1 MTKNT
6 SSQGKH
12 QAATVLQAGEED
24 TAQLEVPN
32 ANPQEPH
39 SLADMQKIADGQ
51 AKNRPVQISQREEA
65 FEPLNKP
72 QTFDMPATGKLSEM
86 RRTDLLLEP
95 VDPLGFEDHAAQL
108 AFLNEMVIVNIAEN
122 SDPNAENPVMLSVNG
137 RAVYLK
143 RGEDSVVRRMY
154 VEQLLRAKPVGI
166 NTKVGRGDDGEVTN
180 KITKTSAIKYPFSMV
195 RDDSPLGR
203 AWMRKILNE
212 A

>member
-32 ANPQEPH
+32 ANPQEPQ

-108 AFLNEMVIVNIAEN
+108 AFLNEMVIVNIAET

-137 RAVYLK
+137 RAVYIK
-143 RGEDSVVRRMY
+143 RGEDAVVRRMY
-154 VEQLLRAKPVGI
+154 IEQLLRAKPVGV
-166 NTKVGRGDDGEVTN
+166 NTKVGRGNDGEVTN
-180 KITKTSAIKYPFSMV
+180 KITKTSAMKYPFSMV
-195 RDDSPLGR
+195 RDDNPLGR
-203 AWMRKILNE
+203 AWMRKILSE

>member
-32 ANPQEPH
+32 ANPQEPQ
-39 SLADMQKIADGQ
+39 SLADMQKMADGQ

-108 AFLNEMVIVNIAEN
+108 AFLNEMVIVNIAET

-137 RAVYLK
+137 RAVYIK
-143 RGEDSVVRRMY
+143 RGEDAVVRRMY
-154 VEQLLRAKPVGI
+154 IEQLLRAKPVGV
-166 NTKVGRGDDGEVTN
+166 NTKVGRGNDGEVTN
-180 KITKTSAIKYPFSMV
+180 KITKTSAMKYPFSMV
-195 RDDSPLGR
+195 RDDNPLGR
-203 AWMRKILNE
+203 AWMRKILSE